1 MTDTILLDLNST
13 YAANASEV
21 HLMHKGIY
29 NVKREVY
36 RSWLTDMLRDRHV
49 LMLTSRPHHYRAET
63 LEHIQ
68 QLEQWQPELAL
79 FNSYRL
85 KAPDAK
91 RRMLEEVVF
100 PQFGTPDER
109 SYVAIE
115 SNWKTQEMF
124 TVQGIR
130 SMTQQEL
137 QKRPSLLDSLPV
149 TIHEPSL
156 F

>member
-29 NVKREVY
+29 NVQREVY
-36 RSWLTDMLRDRHV
+36 RSWLTELLRDRHV
-49 LMLTSRPHHYRAET
+49 LMLTSRPEFYKAAT
-63 LEHIQ
+63 LQHIQ
-68 QLEQWQPELAL
+68 ELENWQPDRAL

-100 PQFGTPDER
+100 PEYGQPDER

-115 SNWKTQEMF
+115 SNWKTQDMF
-124 TVQGIR
+124 KAAGIR
-130 SMTQQEL
+130 TMTQQDV
-137 QKRPSLLDSLPV
+137 QKSPSLIDTLPV
-149 TIHEPSL
+149 EIFEPRL